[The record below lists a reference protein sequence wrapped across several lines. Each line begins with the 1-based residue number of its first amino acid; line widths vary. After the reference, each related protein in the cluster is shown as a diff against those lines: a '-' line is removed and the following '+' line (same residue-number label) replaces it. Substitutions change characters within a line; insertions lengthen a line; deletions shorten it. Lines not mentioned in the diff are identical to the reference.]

1 MTGLSARI
9 DTPERT
15 VSLEL
20 PLPGLYNLY
29 NALGAIATARQLGIS
44 PSDSVAALAGMKAV
58 FGRME
63 KISIGATDLS
73 ILLIKNPAGANEV
86 LRTLALEPAPIPIW
100 IALNDRIADGRDVS
114 WIWDADFETLAESAG
129 PVICTGTR
137 APEMALRL
145 KYAGW
150 PVDSIR
156 IESGAARALDL
167 ALAGNPA
174 SLYALPTYTALL
186 ELRRLL
192 ADRGVAGHYWD
203 A

>member
-1 MTGLSARI
+1 
-9 DTPERT
+9 
-15 VSLEL
+15 
-20 PLPGLYNLY
+20 
-29 NALGAIATARQLGIS
+29 
-44 PSDSVAALAGMKAV
+44 
-58 FGRME
+58 
-63 KISIGATDLS
+63 
-73 ILLIKNPAGANEV
+73 
-86 LRTLALEPAPIPIW
+86 
-100 IALNDRIADGRDVS
+100 
-114 WIWDADFETLAESAG
+114 IWDADFETLAKSSG

-156 IESGAARALDL
+156 IESDAARALGL

-174 SLYALPTYTALL
+174 NLYALPTYTALL